1 MAEMET
7 TEPAKLGRGNLRL
20 ADVVAQAVGFM
31 GPVFSVT
38 FFLTAIGGA
47 SLTGKGAG
55 IAIPISLI
63 LAAIGMLGVS
73 WIISRFAK
81 RIHAAGSLYDYVTAA
96 FGRRAGFVAG
106 WIVLRRDDGA
116 DAGDRPGVRRLPL
129 ADAEHQPRHRHRL
142 VLAGDRLLDRGG
154 RDHGAG
160 RPDLDAPAAD
170 PGARL
175 DGRDPGASRST

>member
-55 IAIPISLI
+55 INIAD
-63 LAAIGMLGVS
+63 LADP
-73 WIISRFAK
+73 R
-81 RIHAAGSLYDYVTAA
+81 RDRH
-96 FGRRAGFVAG
+96 GRRLVDHLA
-106 WIVLRRDDGA
+106 LREA
-116 DAGDRPGVRRLPL
+116 HP
-129 ADAEHQPRHRHRL
+129 
-142 VLAGDRLLDRGG
+142 RGG
-154 RDHGAG
+154 VAVRLRDARRSGAG
-160 RPDLDAPAAD
+160 R
-170 PGARL
+170 
-175 DGRDPGASRST
+175 ASSQGGSTTAE

>member
-55 IAIPISLI
+55 INIPISLI
-63 LAAIGMLGVS
+63 LAAIGMLA
-73 WIISRFAK
+73 SR
-81 RIHAAGSLYDYVTAA
+81 GSS
-96 FGRRAGFVAG
+96 R
-106 WIVLRRDDGA
+106 
-116 DAGDRPGVRRLPL
+116 
-129 ADAEHQPRHRHRL
+129 
-142 VLAGDRLLDRGG
+142 
-154 RDHGAG
+154 
-160 RPDLDAPAAD
+160 
-170 PGARL
+170 
-175 DGRDPGASRST
+175 ASRSASTRRARCTTTSRRPSGGAPASWRAGRTTAG